1 MKKTFLLLSFGLLT
15 MPFVFGQKLDDS
27 LSASPEELHDMFMK
41 KRKVNN
47 IVGWTMVGTGIT
59 MILGGF
65 ATNVSTGWGEG
76 NQDNGLW
83 LSYLGGASTI
93 VSIPLFISAAG
104 NKRKAKFALKG
115 ETFSTRNKLPEQNCF
130 PSMALII
137 QLSNPPTLKHRRV
150 KYPEP
155 GPAYVICTR
164 RGS

>member
-1 MKKTFLLLSFGLLT
+1 MKRIFLLLSLGLLL
-15 MPFVFGQKLDDS
+15 MPLVNGQKPDES
-27 LSASPEELHDMFMK
+27 ISKSPEELHDLFMK

-47 IVGWTMVGTGIT
+47 IVGWTMVGAGIS

-83 LSYLGGASTI
+83 LSYLGGATTI

-115 ETFSTRNKLPEQNCF
+115 ETFTIRNKLSGKNYF

-137 QLSNPPTLKHRRV
+137 QL
-150 KYPEP
+150 
-155 GPAYVICTR
+155 
-164 RGS
+164 